1 MISTGKGMLRQVS
14 DNSNAHVLLHA
25 NDVIR
30 VCRLCDHIDSISTLI
45 ENCQIGTTGCYC
57 LSPSAYFIDIQNKS
71 AVTWKITENCFQA
84 KVSLPEFRRFQMTFV
99 WRTAAR
105 YFADDSDVMNKTK
118 YQLNCNRNEPV
129 RLNRECEGSLSLS
142 LSSTESMSHELQYGA
157 VLVISIVSLTIYLIL
172 ASTITIYAV
181 VIPYVRKKF

>member
-1 MISTGKGMLRQVS
+1 MAISRTIVAFRLLCIISIYFRLINGGLTVISTGKGMLRQVS

-45 ENCQIGTTGCYC
+45 DNCQIGTTGCYC

-105 YFADDSDVMNKTK
+105 YFADDSDVM
-118 YQLNCNRNEPV
+118 LLRGV
-129 RLNRECEGSLSLS
+129 AGV
-142 LSSTESMSHELQYGA
+142 A
-157 VLVISIVSLTIYLIL
+157 A
-172 ASTITIYAV
+172 ASA
-181 VIPYVRKKF
+181 